1 MQIGDIVTEV
11 LQNIWD
17 RIVNFL
23 PAFLGA
29 VLILIIGWIIA
40 DLLAWAID
48 RVLRFLRLPELFK
61 TAKVEDLV
69 KKGGSNLDTTGL
81 IAGLVKWI
89 VILATFI
96 AAANIL
102 NLETVEVF
110 LDRILSFLP
119 NVVAAGAILLIG
131 AIFAH
136 FMANVIKGAIS
147 AANLSFVE
155 LVGNATKYAILVF
168 AVLAALSQL
177 GIAEAFLQSLFYG
190 IVAFVAIAGG
200 LAFGLGGQGVAR
212 EWMEKFKKEL
222 EG

>member
-1 MQIGDIVTEV
+1 MQIGDVVTEV
-11 LQNIWD
+11 LQNIWERLVD
-17 RIVNFL
+17 FL

-40 DLLAWAID
+40 DLIAWLVD
-48 RVLRFLRLPELFK
+48 RVLRIVRLPDLFK

-69 KKGGSNLDTTGL
+69 KRAGSKLDTTGL
-81 IAGLVKWI
+81 IAGLIKWI
-89 VILATFI
+89 VLIATFI
-96 AAANIL
+96 AAANIM

-110 LDRILSFLP
+110 LDRILAFLP

-136 FMANVIKGAIS
+136 FMASVIKGAIS
-147 AANLSFVE
+147 AANLAFVE
-155 LVGNATKYAILVF
+155 LVGNMTKYAILVF
-168 AVLAALSQL
+168 AILAAISQL

-190 IVAFVAIAGG
+190 IVAFIAIAGG